1 MKADCTYLPY
11 AETDRFLK
19 LVTDYISNE
28 ENVKPFFNNPAT
40 IKGIEKSIEARK
52 DFAYREILVD
62 ELQQQYT
69 GINMHQPVAV
79 NINALLQENTF
90 TITTAHQPNIFT
102 GPLYFVYKIL
112 HAIKLAQEL
121 TEIFPAYKFVPV
133 YYMGSEDADFDE
145 LSYINIEGKK
155 YQWQTNQTGA
165 VGRMK
170 VDKSLIALIDEM
182 QGQLAVQ
189 PFGEELITIFKK
201 YYTEN
206 KTIQQATFE
215 IVNEFFG
222 AYGLIVLIPDNA
234 NLKEV
239 FAPVI
244 RKELTE
250 QFSHKAVIET
260 GQALQKNYKLQ
271 AAGRELNLFY
281 LKDDKRERIE
291 KIDNNFNIHNTE
303 IIFSEDKILEE
314 LETNPDRFSPNVI
327 LRGAFQETIL
337 PNIAFIGGG
346 GEIAYWLQLKKVF
359 DAVSVPY
366 PVLLLRNSFAIIGK
380 TCGSRIQKL
389 GIAYEDLFLS
399 EFDVMNKIVL
409 SKTQNKTQLTNEIE
423 KLKELYKNISILASQ
438 TDKTLVN
445 HVEALQTKALNK
457 LSGLEKKML
466 RAEKRKYET
475 EKNLLQKIREHLFPA
490 NDLQERSENISALYA
505 KHGKEIFDLLLSC
518 SQGLKQE
525 FGMVV
530 IG

>member
-79 NINALLQENTF
+79 NINSLLQENTF

-121 TEIFPAYKFVPV
+121 TENFPAYKFVPV

-189 PFGEELITIFKK
+189 PFGEELINIFKK

-222 AYGLIVLIPDNA
+222 AYGLIVLIPDNT
-234 NLKEV
+234 NL
-239 FAPVI
+239 
-244 RKELTE
+244 
-250 QFSHKAVIET
+250 
-260 GQALQKNYKLQ
+260 
-271 AAGRELNLFY
+271 
-281 LKDDKRERIE
+281 
-291 KIDNNFNIHNTE
+291 
-303 IIFSEDKILEE
+303 
-314 LETNPDRFSPNVI
+314 
-327 LRGAFQETIL
+327 
-337 PNIAFIGGG
+337 
-346 GEIAYWLQLKKVF
+346 
-359 DAVSVPY
+359 
-366 PVLLLRNSFAIIGK
+366 
-380 TCGSRIQKL
+380 
-389 GIAYEDLFLS
+389 
-399 EFDVMNKIVL
+399 
-409 SKTQNKTQLTNEIE
+409 
-423 KLKELYKNISILASQ
+423 
-438 TDKTLVN
+438 
-445 HVEALQTKALNK
+445 
-457 LSGLEKKML
+457 
-466 RAEKRKYET
+466 
-475 EKNLLQKIREHLFPA
+475 
-490 NDLQERSENISALYA
+490 
-505 KHGKEIFDLLLSC
+505 
-518 SQGLKQE
+518 
-525 FGMVV
+525 
-530 IG
+530 